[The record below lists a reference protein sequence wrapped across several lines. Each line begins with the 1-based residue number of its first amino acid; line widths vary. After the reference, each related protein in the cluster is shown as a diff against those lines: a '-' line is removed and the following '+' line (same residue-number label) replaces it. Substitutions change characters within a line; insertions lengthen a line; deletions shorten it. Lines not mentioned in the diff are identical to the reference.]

1 MTWEQLVAFNIALLV
16 AIASPGPALLMAT
29 HTAASRGRS
38 AGIEVGI
45 GLGLMACTWTM
56 MALLGLAVVFQLFPM
71 VYTGVKVLGGAYL
84 LFLAYKMW
92 RNASAPID
100 ARIPLAR
107 HAFRQGFLVNLLNPK
122 SVLFAAAVLVA
133 VFPAGLSVAESF
145 VIVINHFMVEVAFY
159 TTLAFCMST
168 QVVSKRYM
176 QAKVYI
182 DRGAALVLGALGT
195 RLVLTSEEA
204 PLT

>member
-71 VYTGVKVLGGAYL
+71 VYIGVKVLGGAYL

-145 VIVINHFMVEVAFY
+145 VIVINHFLVEVAFY

-176 QAKVYI
+176 LAKVYI

-195 RLVLTSEEA
+195 RLVLTSGEA